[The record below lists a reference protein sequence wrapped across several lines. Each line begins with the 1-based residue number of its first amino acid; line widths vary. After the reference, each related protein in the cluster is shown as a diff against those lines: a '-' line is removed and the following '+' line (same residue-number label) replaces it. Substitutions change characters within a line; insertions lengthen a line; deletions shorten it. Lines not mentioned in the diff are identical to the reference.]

1 MLLEIISKIT
11 SESLLSLY
19 PVFVK
24 NIGLPLHI
32 QTWSRLFSYV
42 AVSLFFID
50 SGFAYKTMMTGKGL
64 LLSFVTLAHIYTS
77 YRGFQLLDSGVAY
90 SIFYLYPIMILLLS
104 GYKIT
109 PVMGLALLGVYMLA
123 SKDSAVD
130 TESFDKKMEK
140 NDDKYKDKYKEK
152 NETFPNEGL
161 IMIVLAAFTEA
172 IIYFLVKDIKT
183 FNNWNHIFISY
194 FPGLFFMT
202 YVFQTDILRMF
213 SNFRMISFSNVDVAQ
228 ANSHT
233 RLLWSFLINGGI
245 GLFGYLLRFFA
256 VSRLDTVLYA
266 VLSYFGIV
274 MSFIYGILFNGETV
288 SLKKI
293 VGAFLIMFANWWLL

>member
-1 MLLEIISKIT
+1 MLLEIFTKLT

-42 AVSLFFID
+42 IISILFID
-50 SGFAYKTMMTGKGL
+50 YGFVTKMIMSSKGI

-77 YRGFQLLDSGVAY
+77 YRGFQLLESGVAY
-90 SIFYLYPIMILLLS
+90 SIFYLYPIMILLMS
-104 GYKIT
+104 GYNIS
-109 PVMGLALLGVYMLA
+109 PVMGLALLGVYLL
-123 SKDSAVD
+123 SSDDK
-130 TESFDKKMEK
+130 ESFFKSEEK
-140 NDDKYKDKYKEK
+140 YNH
-152 NETFPNEGL
+152 EGL
-161 IMIVLAAFTEA
+161 IMILLAGFTEA

-194 FPGLFFMT
+194 FPALMVLSYFL
-202 YVFQTDILRMF
+202 QTDIYSYLTQKNALNTPMSWSIF
-213 SNFRMISFSNVDVAQ
+213 I
-228 ANSHT
+228 NST
-233 RLLWSFLINGGI
+233 I
-245 GLFGYLLRFFA
+245 GLLGYLLRFFA
-256 VSRLDTVLYA
+256 VSRLDTLLYA

-274 MSFIYGILFNGETV
+274 MSFLYGILLNGETI

-293 VGAFLIMFANWWLL
+293 AGALMIIFANYALL

>member
-1 MLLEIISKIT
+1 
-11 SESLLSLY
+11 
-19 PVFVK
+19 
-24 NIGLPLHI
+24 
-32 QTWSRLFSYV
+32 
-42 AVSLFFID
+42 
-50 SGFAYKTMMTGKGL
+50 
-64 LLSFVTLAHIYTS
+64 
-77 YRGFQLLDSGVAY
+77 
-90 SIFYLYPIMILLLS
+90 
-104 GYKIT
+104 
-109 PVMGLALLGVYMLA
+109 
-123 SKDSAVD
+123 
-130 TESFDKKMEK
+130 
-140 NDDKYKDKYKEK
+140 
-152 NETFPNEGL
+152 
-161 IMIVLAAFTEA
+161 
-172 IIYFLVKDIKT
+172 
-183 FNNWNHIFISY
+183 
-194 FPGLFFMT
+194 MT

>member
-1 MLLEIISKIT
+1 MLLEILTKLT

-42 AVSLFFID
+42 IISTFFID
-50 SGFAYKTMMTGKGL
+50 YGFVTKMIMSSKGI

-77 YRGFQLLDSGVAY
+77 YRGFQLLESGVAY
-90 SIFYLYPIMILLLS
+90 SIFYLYPIMILLMS
-104 GYKIT
+104 GYNIS
-109 PVMGLALLGVYMLA
+109 PVMGLALLGVYLL
-123 SKDSAVD
+123 SSDDK
-130 TESFDKKMEK
+130 ESFFKSEES
-140 NDDKYKDKYKEK
+140 KEK
-152 NETFPNEGL
+152 YNHEGL
-161 IMIVLAAFTEA
+161 IMILLAGFTEA

-194 FPGLFFMT
+194 FPALMVLSYFL
-202 YVFQTDILRMF
+202 QTDIYSYLTQKNALNTPMSWSIF
-213 SNFRMISFSNVDVAQ
+213 I
-228 ANSHT
+228 NST
-233 RLLWSFLINGGI
+233 I
-245 GLFGYLLRFFA
+245 GLLGYLLRFFA
-256 VSRLDTVLYA
+256 VSRLDTLLYA

-274 MSFIYGILFNGETV
+274 MSFLYGILLNGETI

-293 VGAFLIMFANWWLL
+293 AGALMIIFANYALL

>member
-1 MLLEIISKIT
+1 MLLEILTKLT

-42 AVSLFFID
+42 IISTFFID
-50 SGFAYKTMMTGKGL
+50 YGFVTKMIMSSKGI

-77 YRGFQLLDSGVAY
+77 YRGFQLLESGVAY
-90 SIFYLYPIMILLLS
+90 SIFYLYPIMILLMS
-104 GYKIT
+104 GYNIS
-109 PVMGLALLGVYMLA
+109 PVMGLALLGVYLL
-123 SKDSAVD
+123 SSDDK
-130 TESFDKKMEK
+130 ESFFNSEESEEK
-140 NDDKYKDKYKEK
+140 YNH
-152 NETFPNEGL
+152 EGL
-161 IMIVLAAFTEA
+161 IMILLAGFTEA

-194 FPGLFFMT
+194 FPALMVLSYFL
-202 YVFQTDILRMF
+202 QTDIYSYLIQKNALNTPMSWSIF
-213 SNFRMISFSNVDVAQ
+213 I
-228 ANSHT
+228 NST
-233 RLLWSFLINGGI
+233 I
-245 GLFGYLLRFFA
+245 GLLGYLLRFFA

-274 MSFIYGILFNGETV
+274 MSFLYGILLNGETI

-293 VGAFLIMFANWWLL
+293 AGALMIIFANFALL

>member
-1 MLLEIISKIT
+1 MLLEILTKLT

-42 AVSLFFID
+42 IISTFFID
-50 SGFAYKTMMTGKGL
+50 YGFVTKMIMSSKGI

-77 YRGFQLLDSGVAY
+77 YRGFQLLESGVAY
-90 SIFYLYPIMILLLS
+90 SIFYLYPIMILLMS
-104 GYKIT
+104 GYNIS
-109 PVMGLALLGVYMLA
+109 PVMGLALLGVYLL
-123 SKDSAVD
+123 SSDDK
-130 TESFDKKMEK
+130 ESFFNSEESEEK
-140 NDDKYKDKYKEK
+140 YNH
-152 NETFPNEGL
+152 EGL
-161 IMIVLAAFTEA
+161 IMILLAGFTEA

-194 FPGLFFMT
+194 FPALMVLSYFL
-202 YVFQTDILRMF
+202 QTDIYSYLIQKNALNTPMSWSIF
-213 SNFRMISFSNVDVAQ
+213 I
-228 ANSHT
+228 NST
-233 RLLWSFLINGGI
+233 I
-245 GLFGYLLRFFA
+245 GLLGYLLRFFA

-274 MSFIYGILFNGETV
+274 MSFLYGILLNGETI
-288 SLKKI
+288 SMKKI
-293 VGAFLIMFANWWLL
+293 AGALMIIFANFALL

>member
-1 MLLEIISKIT
+1 MLLEIFTKLT

-42 AVSLFFID
+42 IISTFFID
-50 SGFAYKTMMTGKGL
+50 YGFVTKMIMSSKGI

-77 YRGFQLLDSGVAY
+77 YRGFQLLESGVAY
-90 SIFYLYPIMILLLS
+90 SIFYLYPIMILLMS
-104 GYKIT
+104 GYNIS
-109 PVMGLALLGVYMLA
+109 PVMGLALLGVYLL
-123 SKDSAVD
+123 SSDDK
-130 TESFDKKMEK
+130 ESFFKSEESEEK
-140 NDDKYKDKYKEK
+140 YNH
-152 NETFPNEGL
+152 EGL
-161 IMIVLAAFTEA
+161 IMILLAGFTEA

-194 FPGLFFMT
+194 FPALMVLS
-202 YVFQTDILRMF
+202 YLLQTDIYSYLTQKNALNTPMSWSIF
-213 SNFRMISFSNVDVAQ
+213 I
-228 ANSHT
+228 NST
-233 RLLWSFLINGGI
+233 I
-245 GLFGYLLRFFA
+245 GLLGYLLRFFA
-256 VSRLDTVLYA
+256 VSRLDTLLYA

-274 MSFIYGILFNGETV
+274 MSFLYGILLNGETI

-293 VGAFLIMFANWWLL
+293 AGALMIIFANFALL